1 MGTSG
6 QRRNA
11 QLLALVVLVIYAL
24 FLAFLLL
31 RHEPWRDELQAWLIA
46 RDSHNLREL
55 WENTRYEGHPLLWHF
70 LLFLAARIWPHPAS
84 FQVLHF
90 LVALTVAAL
99 LLFRAPFPFGLRLG
113 LIFSYFFLFEY
124 GAISRNYALT
134 ALFIFAFAHFLKNA
148 RTPLP
153 AGFMIAAATHSSPM
167 GLVAF
172 PALAWWL
179 FTQKRDGRFLALGVA
194 LPIAAAAMW
203 SCWPPPDSGY
213 ARPLFLAWEPI
224 RAQYVLRGLAG
235 ALLPVVPPQLQFW
248 NINWLFPMPQG
259 QQVGEVLLTAAAAG
273 TLLAAGWLLW
283 SACGRARR
291 TFFGWLLGL
300 ATCLI
305 FFYAVFPGTVRHH
318 GIFLLLTVAAFWI
331 APPLSGKK
339 AWRLSLPVGLG
350 LWSSLWASSTDWKNA
365 FSANRATAL
374 WLSSSPVAALPLV
387 GFPDWAASGVAGW
400 LPGKKL
406 FYPASGDY
414 GTFIRWTKA
423 REQKETAFSPLQAK
437 AMAKRKLGDRPF
449 LFLSNQPLTREQAF
463 PCDLVFHSGPVIVPD
478 EAHWLYLCQG
488 RGPGEAVLPFDDD
501 GRGPGGSSFGQGE

>member
-1 MGTSG
+1 MGKPHLP
-6 QRRNA
+6 RKPRPW
-11 QLLALVVLVIYAL
+11 LLAALVIYGLVLAL
-24 FLAFLLL
+24 TLLH
-31 RHEPWRDELQAWLIA
+31 HEPWRDELQAWLIA
-46 RDSHNLREL
+46 RDAENLQEL
-55 WENTRYEGHPLLWHF
+55 WHNTRYEGHPILWHF
-70 LLFLAARIWPHPAS
+70 LLFLAARLWPNPAAM
-84 FQVLHF
+84 QILHF
-90 LVALTVAAL
+90 LVAFTVAAL
-99 LLFRAPFPFGLRLG
+99 LLFCAPFPFPLRVGLT
-113 LIFSYFFLFEY
+113 FSYFFLYEY
-124 GAISRNYALT
+124 AVISRNYALT
-134 ALFIFAFAHFLKNA
+134 ALFIFAFSCLQKGP
-148 RTPLP
+148 PLP
-153 AGFMIAAATHSSPM
+153 AAFLAAAASHSSPM
-167 GLVAF
+167 GLLAF
-172 PALAWWL
+172 PALAVWL

-194 LPIAAAAMW
+194 LPVAAAAVW

-248 NINWLFPMPQG
+248 NINWLYPMPRG
-259 QQVGEVLLTAAAAG
+259 QQVGEALLTAAAAG

-283 SACGRARR
+283 SACGRAKR
-291 TFFGWLLGL
+291 TFFGWLFGL

-350 LWSSLWASSTDWKNA
+350 LWSALWACSTDWKNA

-374 WLSSSPVAALPLV
+374 WLSSSPVASLPLV

-406 FYPASGDY
+406 FYPASGDW

-423 REQKETAFSPLQAK
+423 REQKETALSPLQAK
-437 AMAKRKLGDRPF
+437 AVAKRKLGGRPF
-449 LFLSNQPLTREQAF
+449 LFLSNQPLTREQVF

-488 RGPGEAVLPFDDD
+488 RGPEEAVLPFDDD
-501 GRGPGGSSFGQGE
+501 GRSSGGSSFGQGE